1 MTRPTAGALWS
12 GPALLVPVTVDA
24 LVLSQPTAGNWS
36 WLVPEY
42 NLVQYFRSPAR
53 LFESVLP
60 APIDPAGNMGALPG
74 VMLRWAL
81 PDALTAGGA
90 ADQDTGEVSFP
101 PIPNRWLVLRQ
112 VPGSAAASSA
122 WILASDY
129 LGGTGSQYYANG
141 AVTKLGA
148 CWPLAQWPGEAALPA
163 GLDPPLTAIG
173 PGLPTFASYLPNVQH
188 ILAFLD
194 PLTGVA
200 AGPVSYLVCG
210 WYAGKAADPLAG
222 WQATTDWT
230 AVTSGLG
237 WSLGAD
243 LPAAAFGDPAA
254 QAAVGWAAAHGYTTD
269 SGNPHT
275 FLPSKTI
282 CHGLVCQVNWP
293 GPGQPTTSSVPQPAQ
308 NDPASLPGLTVGQT
322 SVDALATTV
331 ATTVASSASGGGATS
346 AQVAEALTALLTDQF
361 PLLDAPDGAAQLAA
375 LLQGTWFQQLPGGT
389 RWVLT
394 TPQAGTPSGAAD
406 TPLTAAQAAALD
418 ALNSAQQQVDA
429 STRQV
434 ASLQWEI
441 YALWWKLGYVTANQ
455 VNPIPNAAQAIAGF
469 LTTKQSQATNA
480 LSDLTTAT
488 TQRDAAN
495 QQLTAD
501 LGGLLLKQVP
511 EPPFYRPNDPALLIQ
526 GVGRSYAHG
535 EDGRFSADGGL
546 YCRFTGQTLDALLVT
561 GTAAPVTAQALGLT
575 SLAVPADAPAELADL
590 ATEAFFLDPGNAHA
604 IAAAASNPPQPDT
617 VVAGQ
622 QTLIWNNLVADP
634 SLDQQTIAS
643 KAGLASAY
651 GPVAVPSKVGVEYW
665 APPWAPL
672 HLDWSVSY
680 YATTPPTGGWTFPPV
695 SPATALDAQT
705 AQWTGGIPPPTSV
718 TIQGRT
724 LLTPQATDAL
734 AARLERLNAEF
745 GGAAELQ
752 PYVTDLTDAI
762 NYLTSA
768 SVLSQALGGLGDRL
782 LQRDPTQNQQ
792 PDLTTLGQWLA
803 PAGGPAFT
811 PTAVPDPASVIPL
824 SPVRAGFITIEE
836 LWVVDDFGQRY
847 DVISALARTAGEQA
861 GPDLA
866 PAPSPG
872 LLQLKPRLAQ
882 PSRLLLRFLDAADD
896 TKTVGLWTA
905 ANPVCGWLIPN
916 LPDDSV
922 LVYDQD
928 GVLRGELLL
937 AQSGGATPQ
946 SQALWL
952 PAPDLTPPSAQTA
965 PPSLDNPHLAM
976 LVASVLTAASP
987 ATALA
992 DLLATIEKA
1001 SWAIAPSGPNAAQ
1014 LATLIG
1020 FPVAVT
1026 RAQLLLELEGNPAT
1040 SQRWA
1045 DTGQDLDGG
1054 ISTANFPVQLGS
1066 DALDDDGVVGYFLDG
1081 DPGHLVSVYGPS
1093 AGGYATNTTVSLV
1106 PGTPVPVTLLLHPQG
1121 TAHAFSGLLPPTVTA
1136 LPAAFQA
1143 APVSATEVT
1152 FRAGPLLTPAAA
1164 VQVPV
1169 PAFGGGE
1176 WAWLQYAGPADP
1188 ARPRPLRPVDTV
1200 ARLADAPPGLRDGW
1214 LRLTL
1219 TGQPTLLSY
1228 VLTPTALVT
1237 GTGSSASLTLTVYNA
1252 GNASVTCDSITV
1264 TLPVGTDSGALT
1276 STPELI
1282 SATAA
1287 QPASWSFQA
1296 AAPPGTFTASPVS
1309 ADTTETP
1316 GAVAPGVAL
1325 TFTLAGIGVNPVPGL
1340 SVIQVAESAGT
1351 TQATATLTLERFLP
1365 T

>member
-1 MTRPTAGALWS
+1 MTQPAAGALWP

-24 LVLSQPTAGNWS
+24 LVLSQPTGGNWS

-42 NLVQYFRSPAR
+42 NLVQYFRSPTR

-81 PDALTAGGA
+81 PDALTAGGT
-90 ADQDTGEVSFP
+90 ADQDTGEVTFP

-112 VPGSAAASSA
+112 VPGSPAASSA

-141 AVTKLGA
+141 AVTKLGT

-173 PGLPTFASYLPNVQH
+173 PGSPTFASYLPNVQH

-194 PLTGVA
+194 PLAGVA

-222 WQATTDWT
+222 WQASTDWT

-237 WSLGAD
+237 WSLGQD
-243 LPAAAFGDPAA
+243 LPSAAFGDPAA
-254 QAAVGWAAAHGYTTD
+254 QAAVGWAAARGYSTD

-275 FLPSKTI
+275 FLPSRTI

-346 AQVAEALTALLTDQF
+346 AQVAEALTALLTDQL

-375 LLQGTWFQQLPGGT
+375 LLQGTWFQQLLGGT

-394 TPQAGTPSGAAD
+394 TPQAGTPSGTAD
-406 TPLTAAQAAALD
+406 TPLTSAQAAALD

-429 STRQV
+429 LTRQV

-455 VNPIPNAAQAIAGF
+455 VNPIPNAAQAITGF
-469 LTTKQSQATNA
+469 LTAKQGQATTA
-480 LSDLTTAT
+480 IGDLTTAT
-488 TQRDAAN
+488 TQRDAAS
-495 QQLTAD
+495 QELTAG
-501 LGGLLLKQVP
+501 LGGLVLKQVP

-546 YCRFTGQTLDALLVT
+546 YCRFTGQTLDSLLVT
-561 GTAAPVTAQALGLT
+561 GTAAPVTAQALGL
-575 SLAVPADAPAELADL
+575 SPLAVPADAPAELADL
-590 ATEAFFLDPGNAHA
+590 ATEAYFLDPGNAAA
-604 IAAAASNPPQPDT
+604 IASAAGDSPQPDT
-617 VVAGQ
+617 MVAGQ

-634 SLDQQTIAS
+634 SLDQQTIAG

-672 HLDWSVSY
+672 YLDWSVSY

-705 AQWTGGIPPPTSV
+705 AQWTGGTPPQASV

-734 AARLERLNAEF
+734 AARLEQLNADF

-762 NYLTSA
+762 NYLTTA

-811 PTAVPDPASVIPL
+811 PTAVPDPGSAIPL

-847 DVISALARTAGEQA
+847 DVISALAGLGRRAGRPRPRARPEPGTASAQAAA
-861 GPDLA
+861 GPA
-866 PAPSPG
+866 E
-872 LLQLKPRLAQ
+872 Q
-882 PSRLLLRFLDAADD
+882 
-896 TKTVGLWTA
+896 
-905 ANPVCGWLIPN
+905 
-916 LPDDSV
+916 
-922 LVYDQD
+922 
-928 GVLRGELLL
+928 
-937 AQSGGATPQ
+937 
-946 SQALWL
+946 
-952 PAPDLTPPSAQTA
+952 
-965 PPSLDNPHLAM
+965 
-976 LVASVLTAASP
+976 AASP
-987 ATALA
+987 VPRRRRRHEDGRAVDGREPGLRLADPQPPRRLGPGVRPGRRAARGTAGRAVRRGNDPAAGALA
-992 DLLATIEKA
+992 ARA
-1001 SWAIAPSGPNAAQ
+1001 RPHPAHRANRAAVPGQPAPGHARQQRADCRQPGGGTGRPARHDREGIVGDRSFRAQRGPAGHAHRVPGRRHPGAAAPGTGGKPRHQ
-1014 LATLIG
+1014 PALEGHRPGPRRRDQHRDVPRPARQRRPRRRRGGRL
-1020 FPVAVT
+1020 FPRHRPRAPRVRLRPVARRV
-1026 RAQLLLELEGNPAT
+1026 RHEYDGQPYPGNAGPGDAAAAPAGHGARV
-1040 SQRWA
+1040 QRPA
-1045 DTGQDLDGG
+1045 AADGG
-1054 ISTANFPVQLGS
+1054 RPARRVPGRPRQRHR
-1066 DALDDDGVVGYFLDG
+1066 
-1081 DPGHLVSVYGPS
+1081 GHL
-1093 AGGYATNTTVSLV
+1093 
-1106 PGTPVPVTLLLHPQG
+1106 PGR
-1121 TAHAFSGLLPPTVTA
+1121 
-1136 LPAAFQA
+1136 PAAH
-1143 APVSATEVT
+1143 PGGR
-1152 FRAGPLLTPAAA
+1152 RAGPGARVRRRRLGLA
-1164 VQVPV
+1164 PV
-1169 PAFGGGE
+1169 RG
-1176 WAWLQYAGPADP
+1176 QADP
-1188 ARPRPLRPVDTV
+1188 ALPRPLRPADTT
-1200 ARLADAPPGLRDGW
+1200 ARLADAPPVLRDGW

-1219 TGQPTLLSY
+1219 TGQPTLLGY
-1228 VLTPTALVT
+1228 ALTPTALAA
-1237 GTGSSASLTLTVYNA
+1237 GTGSSSSLTLTVYNA

-1282 SATAA
+1282 SATSA
-1287 QPASWSFQA
+1287 QPTSWAFQA
-1296 AAPPGTFTASPVS
+1296 ATPPGTFTASPVS

-1325 TFTLAGIGVNPVPGL
+1325 TFTLAGIGANPVPGL
-1340 SVIQVAESAGT
+1340 SVIQVAESVGT
-1351 TQATATLTLERFLP
+1351 AQATATLTLERFSP